1 MTRFWFV
8 GYPRSLSLQEAIA
21 RAEQDHPGWRVC
33 GGREMCAYW
42 SLILEESK

>member
-8 GYPRSLSLQEAIA
+8 GYPRSLTL
-21 RAEQDHPGWRVC
+21 QDHPGWRVC

-42 SLILEESK
+42 SLILEASK